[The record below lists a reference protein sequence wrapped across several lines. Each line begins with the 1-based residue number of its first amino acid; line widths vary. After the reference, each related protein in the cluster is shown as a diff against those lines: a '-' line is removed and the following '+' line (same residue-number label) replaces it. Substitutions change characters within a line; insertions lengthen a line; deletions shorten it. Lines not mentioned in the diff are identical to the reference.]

1 MHAIEVFF
9 YLHHKMKKDS
19 MKLEAQFE
27 NRNGKLFSIQTGSE
41 IDTGNFVRVNAASIE
56 VPELVS
62 AEFAKRNAGH
72 DTVLLGICI
81 VWKTIEISEGVYNE
95 EFLAVLRGFLKKI
108 EAEGMYAVIIP
119 ETNGAAGG
127 DSLVSYTAAMVHTA
141 RRIKDC
147 ESVIGFAFPGELAG
161 DDFAVSSFIDA
172 MAVKHAQYVFFSSE
186 NTHDMRL
193 ISYQMR

>member
-1 MHAIEVFF
+1 
-9 YLHHKMKKDS
+9 

-27 NRNGKLFSIQTGSE
+27 NKNGKLFSIKTGNE
-41 IDTGNFVRVNAASIE
+41 IDTGNLVRVNAALIE
-56 VPELVS
+56 VPELAA
-62 AEFAKRNAGH
+62 AEFAKNHSDH

-81 VWKTIEISEGVYNE
+81 NWKEIEISNGVYNE

-108 EAEGMYAVIIP
+108 EMQGMYAVIIP

-127 DSLVSYTAAMVHTA
+127 DSLASYTAAMVHTA

-147 ESVIGFAFPGELAG
+147 ESVVGFAFPEELAG
-161 DDFAVSSFIDA
+161 DDFAVSSFIDI
-172 MAVKHAQYVFFSSE
+172 MAIKHAHYVYFSPKS
-186 NTHDMRL
+186 THNMRL